1 MFEWR
6 VEEMRLRNERQ
17 HFNKVYDLEYNIS
30 REDKIAFVDQ
40 MQDGKMSCLLN
51 LIGKYNQDASSLP
64 KDKNGIV
71 KTVSLKAW
79 IRRNDKK
86 NVVDIDYNTGS
97 IRLLQCRRR
106 IQHPNGLNSYD
117 VHDDLVDELFHRQLI
132 ECRIME
138 DSYFKKHDEYE
149 ILKEKFRNREYGTTF
164 GVNISECSNGRILV
178 YKENEDASTAIW
190 NNKDV
195 RDITVEELKELLDK
209 YDQLDKLVEK
219 LTSETH
225 IVY

>member
-40 MQDGKMSCLLN
+40 MQDGKMSCLLD

-106 IQHPNGLNSYD
+106 IQYPNGAKSCD
-117 VHDDLVDELFHRQLI
+117 VHDDLVDELFHR
-132 ECRIME
+132 
-138 DSYFKKHDEYE
+138 
-149 ILKEKFRNREYGTTF
+149 
-164 GVNISECSNGRILV
+164 
-178 YKENEDASTAIW
+178 
-190 NNKDV
+190 
-195 RDITVEELKELLDK
+195 
-209 YDQLDKLVEK
+209 
-219 LTSETH
+219 
-225 IVY
+225 